1 MSEPPKRRIVLL
13 LDSVWPTLEG
23 TMALTNTLALYLAD
37 QGVAYDL
44 VPHPRTMPAAP
55 VAADSVAQAVVL
67 RGGDGFMLAVHP
79 ASRRIRFEELRKL
92 LGGDVDVAGEE
103 QIETLFTDCEPDAV
117 PALGDAYGLAILVDE
132 SLAQQP
138 EIYLE
143 CGDHDSLV
151 HISGTSF
158 RKLMANA
165 RRGHFSGRA

>member
-1 MSEPPKRRIVLL
+1 
-13 LDSVWPTLEG
+13 
-23 TMALTNTLALYLAD
+23 MALTNTLALYLTD
-37 QGVAYDL
+37 QGVPYDL
-44 VPHPRTMPAAP
+44 VPHPRTMPAVP

-79 ASRRIRFEELRKL
+79 ASGRLRIEELRKL
-92 LGGDVDVAGEE
+92 VGDVDMAGEE

-117 PALGDAYGLAILVDE
+117 PALGAAYGLTILVDE

-151 HISGTSF
+151 HISGKSF
-158 RKLMANA
+158 RKLMASA
-165 RRGHFSGRA
+165 RRGRFSGRA

>member
-1 MSEPPKRRIVLL
+1 
-13 LDSVWPTLEG
+13 
-23 TMALTNTLALYLAD
+23 MALTNTLALYLAD

-44 VPHPRTMPAAP
+44 VPHPRTTPAAP

-67 RGGDGFMLAVHP
+67 RGGEGFMLAVHP
-79 ASRRIRFEELRKL
+79 ASGRIRFEDLRELI
-92 LGGDVDVAGEE
+92 GDVDMAGEE

-151 HISGTSF
+151 HISGKSF

-165 RRGHFSGRA
+165 RRGRFSGRG